1 MKNLIVAIVVAVALI
16 LSGAVFF
23 VGEGTRA
30 IVIQFGKVKKD
41 NDTGLTKIYEPGL
54 HFKMPF
60 IDSKRVL
67 DARIQT
73 LDDAPDRF
81 VTSEKKD
88 LIVDSYVKWRI
99 DDFER
104 YYLSTGG
111 NTLQAEALLKQKVN
125 NGLRSEFG
133 TRTISQIV
141 SGERS
146 ELMDEAMAQ
155 ASESSDELGIEII
168 DVRVKQI
175 NLPLEVSNSIF
186 QRMRA
191 ERAAVAREHRS
202 EGQEQAD
209 IIRAD
214 IDARVTVMLAD
225 AERNARQL
233 RGEGDAE
240 AARIYAEAYSQNPE
254 FYSFLRSM
262 DAYRG
267 SFNSKQDVL
276 IVEPNSDF
284 FRYLNAQSGTVNSV
298 E

>member
-1 MKNLIVAIVVAVALI
+1 LGILASGSIFVVKE
-16 LSGAVFF
+16 
-23 VGEGTRA
+23 GEKA
-30 IVIQFGKVKKD
+30 IVIQFGKVQREANSD
-41 NDTGLTKIYEPGL
+41 DTKVFEPGL
-54 HFKMPF
+54 HFKLPF
-60 IDSKRVL
+60 IDTVRHL

-88 LIVDSYVKWRI
+88 LIVDSYVKWKI
-99 DDFER
+99 EDFAR

-111 NTLQAEALLKQKVN
+111 NKLQAEALLKQKVN

-133 TRTISQIV
+133 ARTISQIV

-146 ELMDEAMAQ
+146 ALMDQAMEQ
-155 ASESSDELGIEII
+155 ASSSSDELGIEIV

-175 NLPLEVSNSIF
+175 NLPTEVSNSIF

-202 EGQEQAD
+202 EGQEQAEV
-209 IIRAD
+209 IKAN
-214 IDARVTVMLAD
+214 IDAKVTVMLAD

-233 RGEGDAE
+233 KGEGDAL
-240 AARIYAEAYSQNPE
+240 AAQIYANAYSKNAD

-262 DAYRG
+262 DAYRN
-267 SFNSKQDVL
+267 SFNSKNDVL
-276 IVEPNSDF
+276 VVEPDSDF
-284 FRYLNAQSGTVNSV
+284 FRFMNAQSGKK
-298 E
+298 

>member
-1 MKNLIVAIVVAVALI
+1 MRNVIIAIIVILGVLASGSLFVVK
-16 LSGAVFF
+16 
-23 VGEGTRA
+23 EGTRA
-30 IVIQFGKVKKD
+30 IVIQFGKVQKD
-41 NDTGLTKIYEPGL
+41 SGTEITKVFAPGL
-54 HFKMPF
+54 YFKVPF
-60 IDSKRVL
+60 IDTVRHL
-67 DARIQT
+67 DARVQT

-111 NTLQAEALLKQKVN
+111 NRLQAEALLKQKVN

-133 TRTISQIV
+133 TRTIPQIV

-146 ELMDEAMAQ
+146 ELMNEAMEQ
-155 ASESSDELGIEII
+155 ASESSDELGIEIV

-209 IIRAD
+209 MIRAGM
-214 IDARVTVMLAD
+214 DARVTIMLAD
-225 AERNARQL
+225 AERKARQL
-233 RGEGDAE
+233 RGQGDAE
-240 AARIYAEAYSQNPE
+240 AASIYANTYSKNPE

-262 DAYRG
+262 DAYRS
-267 SFNSKQDVL
+267 SFNSKQDIL
-276 IVEPNSDF
+276 IVDPSSDF
-284 FRYLNAQSGTVNSV
+284 FNYLNNQDGIKK
-298 E
+298 

>member
-1 MKNLIVAIVVAVALI
+1 MKNLLIAAFVLLVLLASGSLFAVKE
-16 LSGAVFF
+16 
-23 VGEGTRA
+23 GERA
-30 IVIQFGKVKKD
+30 IVIQFGKVQRD
-41 NDTGLTKIYEPGL
+41 EATGETRVFEPGL
-54 HFKMPF
+54 HFKLPF
-60 IDSKRVL
+60 IDSVRVL

-73 LDDAPDRF
+73 LDGTPDRF

-99 DDFER
+99 DDFAR

-111 NTLQAEALLKQKVN
+111 NKLQAEALLKQKVN

-133 TRTISQIV
+133 TRTIAQIV

-146 ELMDEAMAQ
+146 ALMNQAMEQ
-155 ASESSDELGIEII
+155 ASTSSDELGIEIV

-175 NLPLEVSNSIF
+175 NLPTEVSNSIF

-202 EGQEQAD
+202 EGQEQAEV
-209 IIRAD
+209 IKAN
-214 IDARVTVMLAD
+214 IDAKVTVMLAD

-233 RGEGDAE
+233 RGEGDAI
-240 AARIYAEAYSQNPE
+240 AAQIYADSYSKNAD

-262 DAYRG
+262 DAYKK
-267 SFNSKQDVL
+267 SFNSKQDVMV
-276 IVEPNSDF
+276 IAPDSDF
-284 FRYLNAQSGTVNSV
+284 FKYMNQSKGN
-298 E
+298 

>member
-1 MKNLIVAIVVAVALI
+1 MKNIIIAIIVILGVLVSGSLFVVK
-16 LSGAVFF
+16 
-23 VGEGTRA
+23 EGTRA
-30 IVIQFGKVKKD
+30 IVIQFGKVQKD
-41 NDTGLTKIYEPGL
+41 SGTEITKVFAPGL
-54 HFKMPF
+54 YFKVPF
-60 IDSKRVL
+60 IDTVRHL
-67 DARIQT
+67 DARVQT

-111 NTLQAEALLKQKVN
+111 NRLQAEALLKQKVN

-133 TRTISQIV
+133 TRTIPQIV

-146 ELMDEAMAQ
+146 ELMNEAMEQ
-155 ASESSDELGIEII
+155 ASESSDELGIEIV

-209 IIRAD
+209 IIRAE
-214 IDARVTVMLAD
+214 IDARVTIMLAD
-225 AERNARQL
+225 AERKARQL
-233 RGEGDAE
+233 RGQGDAE
-240 AARIYAEAYSQNPE
+240 AASIYANTYSKNPE

-262 DAYRG
+262 DAYRS

-276 IVEPNSDF
+276 IVDPSSDF
-284 FRYLNAQSGTVNSV
+284 FNYLNNQDGIRK
-298 E
+298 

>member
-1 MKNLIVAIVVAVALI
+1 MKNLLI
-16 LSGAVFF
+16 AVFVLLVLLASGSLF
-23 VGEGTRA
+23 AVKEGERA
-30 IVIQFGKVKKD
+30 IVIQFGKVQRD
-41 NDTGLTKIYEPGL
+41 DATGETRVFEPGL
-54 HFKMPF
+54 HFKLPF
-60 IDSKRVL
+60 IDSVRHL

-73 LDDAPDRF
+73 LDGTPDRF

-99 DDFER
+99 EDFAR

-111 NTLQAEALLKQKVN
+111 NKLQAEALLKQKVN

-133 TRTISQIV
+133 TRTIAQIV

-146 ELMDEAMAQ
+146 ALMNQAMEQ
-155 ASESSDELGIEII
+155 ASTSSDELGIEIV

-175 NLPLEVSNSIF
+175 NLPTEVSNSIF

-202 EGQEQAD
+202 EGQEQAEV
-209 IIRAD
+209 IKAN
-214 IDARVTVMLAD
+214 IDAKVTVMLAD

-233 RGEGDAE
+233 RGEGDAI
-240 AARIYAEAYSQNPE
+240 AAQIYADAYSKNAD

-262 DAYRG
+262 DAYKQ
-267 SFNSKQDVL
+267 SFNSKQDVMV
-276 IVEPNSDF
+276 IAPDSDF
-284 FRYLNAQSGTVNSV
+284 FKYMNKSNGN
-298 E
+298 

>member
-1 MKNLIVAIVVAVALI
+1 MKNIIIAIIVILGVLASGSLFVVK
-16 LSGAVFF
+16 
-23 VGEGTRA
+23 EGTRA
-30 IVIQFGKVKKD
+30 IVIQFGKVQKD
-41 NDTGLTKIYEPGL
+41 SGTEITKVFAPGL
-54 HFKMPF
+54 YFKVPLL
-60 IDSKRVL
+60 IPWRHL
-67 DARIQT
+67 DARVQT

-111 NTLQAEALLKQKVN
+111 NRLQAEALLKQKVN

-133 TRTISQIV
+133 TRTIPQIV

-146 ELMDEAMAQ
+146 ELMNEAMEQ
-155 ASESSDELGIEII
+155 ASESSDELGIEIV

-209 IIRAD
+209 MIRAGM
-214 IDARVTVMLAD
+214 DARVTIMLAD
-225 AERNARQL
+225 AERKARQL
-233 RGEGDAE
+233 RGQGDAE
-240 AARIYAEAYSQNPE
+240 AASIYANTYSKNPE

-262 DAYRG
+262 DAYRS
-267 SFNSKQDVL
+267 SFNSKQDIL
-276 IVEPNSDF
+276 IVDPSSDF
-284 FRYLNAQSGTVNSV
+284 FNYLNNQDGIKK
-298 E
+298 

>member
-1 MKNLIVAIVVAVALI
+1 MKNIIIAIIVILGVLASGSLFVVK
-16 LSGAVFF
+16 
-23 VGEGTRA
+23 EGTRA
-30 IVIQFGKVKKD
+30 IVIQFGKVQKD
-41 NDTGLTKIYEPGL
+41 SGTEITKVFAPGL
-54 HFKMPF
+54 YFKVPF
-60 IDSKRVL
+60 IDTVRHL
-67 DARIQT
+67 DARVQT

-104 YYLSTGG
+104 YYLPTGG
-111 NTLQAEALLKQKVN
+111 NRLQAEALLKQKVN

-133 TRTISQIV
+133 TRTIPQIV

-146 ELMDEAMAQ
+146 ELMNEAMEQ
-155 ASESSDELGIEII
+155 ASESSDELGIEIV

-209 IIRAD
+209 MIRAGM
-214 IDARVTVMLAD
+214 DARVTIMLAD
-225 AERNARQL
+225 AERKARQL
-233 RGEGDAE
+233 RGQGDAE
-240 AARIYAEAYSQNPE
+240 AASIYANTYSKNPE

-262 DAYRG
+262 DAYRS
-267 SFNSKQDVL
+267 SFNSKQDIL
-276 IVEPNSDF
+276 IVDPSSDF
-284 FRYLNAQSGTVNSV
+284 FNYLNNQDGIKK
-298 E
+298 

>member
-1 MKNLIVAIVVAVALI
+1 MKNLLIAAFVLLVLLASGSLFAVKE
-16 LSGAVFF
+16 
-23 VGEGTRA
+23 GERA
-30 IVIQFGKVKKD
+30 IVIQFGKVQRD
-41 NDTGLTKIYEPGL
+41 DDTGDTKVFEPGL
-54 HFKMPF
+54 HFKLPF
-60 IDSKRVL
+60 IDSVRVL

-73 LDDAPDRF
+73 LDGSPDRF

-99 DDFER
+99 DDFAR

-111 NTLQAEALLKQKVN
+111 NKLQAEALLKQKVN

-133 TRTISQIV
+133 TRTIAQIV

-146 ELMDEAMAQ
+146 ALMNQAMEQ
-155 ASESSDELGIEII
+155 ASTSSDELGIEIV

-175 NLPLEVSNSIF
+175 NLPTEVSNSIF

-202 EGQEQAD
+202 EGQEQAEV
-209 IIRAD
+209 IKAN
-214 IDARVTVMLAD
+214 IDAKVTVMLAD

-233 RGEGDAE
+233 RGEGDAI
-240 AARIYAEAYSQNPE
+240 AAQIYAGAYSQNAD

-262 DAYRG
+262 DAYKK
-267 SFNSKQDVL
+267 SFNSKQDVMV
-276 IVEPNSDF
+276 IAPDSDF
-284 FRYLNAQSGTVNSV
+284 FKYMNQSKGN
-298 E
+298 